1 MAHMLGVYTIVER
14 KSEEHPDR
22 KNLRIHIGVTFINNR
37 DSSTNVRLNTLPVDG
52 KLHIREMKSEEA
64 ATEPDDGAFA

>member
-22 KNLRIHIGVTFINNR
+22 KNLWIHIGIAFINR
-37 DSSTNVRLNTLPVDG
+37 DGSINVRLNALPVDG

-64 ATEPDDGAFA
+64 ATEPDDGSFT

>member
-1 MAHMLGVYTIVER
+1 MPHMLGVYTIVER

-22 KNLRIHIGVTFINNR
+22 KNLWIHIGIAFINR
-37 DSSTNVRLNTLPVDG
+37 DGSINVRLNALPVDG

-64 ATEPDDGAFA
+64 ATEPDDGSFT

>member
-14 KSEEHPDR
+14 KDEEHPDR
-22 KNLRIHIGVTFINNR
+22 KNIWIHIGVAFINR
-37 DSSTNVRLNTLPVDG
+37 DGSINVRLNALPVDG

-64 ATEPDDGAFA
+64 ATEPDNGTFT

>member
-22 KNLRIHIGVTFINNR
+22 KNLWIHIGVAFINR
-37 DSSTNVRLNTLPVDG
+37 DGSINVRLNALPLDG
-52 KLHIREMKSEEA
+52 KLHIREMSNGEA
-64 ATEPDDGAFA
+64 ATEPDDGTFT

>member
-22 KNLRIHIGVTFINNR
+22 KNLWIHIGVSFINR
-37 DSSTNVRLNTLPVDG
+37 DGSINVRLNALPLDG
-52 KLHIREMKSEEA
+52 KLHIREMSNGEA
-64 ATEPDDGAFA
+64 ATEPDDGTIT

>member
-22 KNLRIHIGVTFINNR
+22 KNLWIHIGIAFINR
-37 DSSTNVRLNTLPVDG
+37 DGSINVRLNALPLDG
-52 KLHIREMKSEEA
+52 KLHIREMSNGEA
-64 ATEPDDGAFA
+64 ATEPDDGTLA